1 MDKEIT
7 LTAKD
12 FENFLRCL
20 SVVKD
25 ICNDVD
31 IRGGILRQRS
41 TDKANIIEMDLTPL
55 ISDSDIL
62 LSNVKN
68 KLTSLKGLSKQKV
81 QITMTGDEVYFSG
94 KPSTIK
100 FKHPRRDFLDNKF
113 MSSEEFSNLFTLR
126 EEDVVLEHVVKK
138 DVSNFMKAT
147 VSQFNIVSF
156 QIYFVGN
163 VASITASTSSK
174 EQYSEIEYGIPTKK
188 PLKCY
193 SNVVVTPFLL
203 DRDGG
208 MLFKMYNIQE
218 TICINKSTSSIGK
231 VSVDVY
237 TRSQLME
244 EEEDSTLPREEGM
257 KPDDGMDK
265 EEGVLTEE
273 GQEEKSDDPK

>member
-1 MDKEIT
+1 MEREIT
-7 LTAKD
+7 LEAKD
-12 FENFLRCL
+12 FANFLRCL

-25 ICNDVD
+25 ICNDAD
-31 IRGGILRQRS
+31 IRGGILRQRT
-41 TDKANIIEMDLTPL
+41 TDKANIVEMDLTPL
-55 ISDSDIL
+55 ISNWDIPISDL
-62 LSNVKN
+62 KS
-68 KLTSLKGLSKQKV
+68 KLTLLKGLSKQKV
-81 QITMTGDEVYFSG
+81 QLTITDDEIYFSG
-94 KPSTIK
+94 KRPTIR
-100 FKHPRRDFLDNKF
+100 FKKPTYMDNTF

-126 EEDVVLEHVVKK
+126 EEDVVLEHVVTK

-156 QIYFVGN
+156 QIYFDGN

-231 VSVDVY
+231 VPVDVY

-244 EEEDSTLPREEGM
+244 EGEDSTLPREEGV
-257 KPDDGMDK
+257 KLGDGMDK
-265 EEGVLTEE
+265 QEGVLTEE
-273 GQEEKSDDPK
+273 GQEEKSEDTK